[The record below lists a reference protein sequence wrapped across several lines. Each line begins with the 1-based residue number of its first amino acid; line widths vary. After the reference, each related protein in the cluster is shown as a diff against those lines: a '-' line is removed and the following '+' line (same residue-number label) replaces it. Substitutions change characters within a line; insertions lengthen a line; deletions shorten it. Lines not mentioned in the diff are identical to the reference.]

1 MNVFHLCWMGRG
13 KKTGGFNRTWEK
25 ESLII
30 KNPVALLSILN
41 GSLSAN

>member
-1 MNVFHLCWMGRG
+1 MYFTSVGWAEAKKRG
-13 KKTGGFNRTWEK
+13 KFTKTWEK

-30 KNPVALLSILN
+30 QSPVALLSILN

>member
-1 MNVFHLCWMGRG
+1 MNVFYLCWMGRG
-13 KKTGGFNRTWEK
+13 KKREKFKKTWEK

-30 KNPVALLSILN
+30 QNPVALLSILN

>member
-1 MNVFHLCWMGRG
+1 MGRG
-13 KKTGGFNRTWEK
+13 KKRGEFKRTWEK